1 MLNSGVVLGQKR
13 INDNFVLLFCFPVC
27 GRKRESELSW
37 SSFTLQSMK
46 KGIFAFLLIF
56 LSGIVSVFAQV
67 ENPASWSF
75 SRKSLGNNEYEL
87 VFKARIEPGWHIYS
101 MYTPEGGP
109 MATTLTLENAGNGV
123 SLLGDAV
130 ENEPLKEFD
139 EDFGVEVWSFENEYV
154 ITQKVKVADTVTAAL
169 NGSIEYRVCS
179 DGKCAVFD
187 EDFVIGISEPA
198 ARETVQS
205 AATDKTAE
213 DESLWLFFWGA
224 FVAGLAAVVMPCVFP
239 MIPMTV
245 SFFMHGDVNKAR
257 AKAKAV
263 FFSLSIIAI
272 YTALGLFVS
281 VLLGPDFINWL
292 STNWLPNIFFF
303 VVFMIFAASF
313 FGAFEIVLPS
323 WIVNKS
329 DAQADKG
336 GYAGAFFMAFTL
348 VLVSFSCTAPIVGTV
363 LVEAARGSVLRPIV
377 GMLGFSIAVALP
389 FGFFAFFPSRLGNL
403 PKSGGWLNSVKV
415 VLGFIEVALGF
426 KFLMVADQTYH
437 WGILDREVYIA
448 IWVTIFT
455 LQGLY
460 LMGKIK
466 FAHDSDVPYI
476 GVPRLAFIIATF
488 TFVVYLIPGMFGAPL
503 KALAGY
509 FPPQETIDFDINRIV
524 RDNVKQIPAGGGM
537 SAEATTGT
545 GACES
550 PKYAD
555 FLHLPHGL
563 DGYFDYEQALKCAQ
577 AMNKPLFIDF
587 TGHGCVNCREME
599 QTVWS
604 DPRVLDILRND
615 YVVVALYVDDKT
627 TLPENEWYVSDY
639 DGKKKKTLG
648 KKNADFQIKKFDS
661 NAQPNYILLDSRG
674 GNDDNLQQHVLAPAR
689 GHNLDRDAFVDFL
702 KQGLEEYKRR

>member
-1 MLNSGVVLGQKR
+1 
-13 INDNFVLLFCFPVC
+13 
-27 GRKRESELSW
+27 
-37 SSFTLQSMK
+37 MK
-46 KGIFAFLLIF
+46 KGLFAFLLTC
-56 LSGIVSVFAQV
+56 IVGLFTVYAQV
-67 ENPASWSF
+67 ENPARWSF
-75 SRKSLGNNEYEL
+75 SQKNLGNGEYEL
-87 VFKARIEPGWHIYS
+87 VLKADLQPGWHIYS

-109 MATTLTLENAGNGV
+109 MATTLAFEEAGKGV
-123 SLLGDAV
+123 ELIGKAT
-130 ENEPLKEFD
+130 ENEPKKEHD
-139 EDFGVEVWSFENEYV
+139 DVFGVEVWSFDNEYV
-154 ITQKVKVADTVTAAL
+154 ITQKVKVTDPAVAAIRGTLEYQVCREGQCVMFDESFNIKIGEPVAAKESVTAA
-169 NGSIEYRVCS
+169 
-179 DGKCAVFD
+179 A
-187 EDFVIGISEPA
+187 PA
-198 ARETVQS
+198 KGEAP
-205 AATDKTAE
+205 K

-245 SFFMHGDVNKAR
+245 SFFMHGDANK
-257 AKAKAV
+257 AKAKAKAI

-272 YTALGLFVS
+272 YTALGLIIS
-281 VLLGPDFINWL
+281 MLLGPDFINWL
-292 STNWLPNIFFF
+292 STNWVPNLFFF
-303 VVFMIFAASF
+303 VIFMIFAASF

-329 DAQADKG
+329 DKQADKG
-336 GYAGAFFMAFTL
+336 GYVGAFFMAFTL

-363 LVEAARGSVLRPIV
+363 LVEAARGSVLRPII

-389 FGFFAFFPSRLGNL
+389 FGFFAFFPSKLSNL

-437 WGILDREVYIA
+437 WGLLDREVYIA

-466 FAHDSDVPYI
+466 FAHDSDLAYI

-524 RDNVKQIPAGGGM
+524 RENVKQITKSGIAVSGNTAA
-537 SAEATTGT
+537 SNE
-545 GACES
+545 ACEA

-555 FLHLPHGL
+555 FLHLAHGL

-577 AMNKPLFIDF
+577 AQNKPLFIDF

-599 QTVWS
+599 QTVWA
-604 DPRVLDILRND
+604 DPRVLDMLRKD

-648 KKNADFQIKKFDS
+648 KKNADFQIKKFAS

-674 GNDDNLQQHVLAPAR
+674 GHDADLQQHVLAPAR
-689 GHNLDRDAFVDFL
+689 GHNLDKDAFVDFL
-702 KQGLEEYKRR
+702 KKGLEEYKKRGNK

>member
-1 MLNSGVVLGQKR
+1 
-13 INDNFVLLFCFPVC
+13 
-27 GRKRESELSW
+27 
-37 SSFTLQSMK
+37 MK
-46 KGIFAFLLIF
+46 KGLLVFLLTLFVGIFAAF
-56 LSGIVSVFAQV
+56 SQV
-67 ENPASWSF
+67 ANPTNWSF
-75 SRKSLGNNEYEL
+75 SQKSLGNNEYEL
-87 VFKARIEPGWHIYS
+87 TFKADIQPGWHVYS
-101 MYTPEGGP
+101 MYTPAGGP
-109 MATTLTLENAGNGV
+109 MATTLTLEEAGKGIE
-123 SLLGDAV
+123 LLGQAT
-130 ENEPLKEFD
+130 ENEPKKEHD
-139 EDFGVEVWSFENEYV
+139 DIFGVDVWSFENEYV
-154 ITQKVKVADTVTAAL
+154 ITQKIKVTDASLAAIK
-169 NGSIEYRVCS
+169 GSLEYQVCQE
-179 DGKCAVFD
+179 GQCVMFD
-187 EDFVIGISEPA
+187 ESFDIKIGSPAVASETDQ
-198 ARETVQS
+198 TVVEKEE
-205 AATDKTAE
+205 APE
-213 DESLWLFFWGA
+213 DDSLWTFFWLA
-224 FVAGLAAVVMPCVFP
+224 FVAGLAAVIMPCVFP

-245 SFFMHGDVNKAR
+245 SFFMHGDASKAK

-272 YTALGLFVS
+272 YTALGLIIS
-281 VLLGPDFINWL
+281 ILLGPDFINWL
-292 STNWLPNIFFF
+292 STNWIPNVFFF
-303 VVFMIFAASF
+303 IIFMIFAASF

-336 GYAGAFFMAFTL
+336 GYIGAFFMAFTL

-363 LVEAARGSVLRPIV
+363 LVEAARGSVLRPII

-389 FGFFAFFPSRLGNL
+389 FGFFAFFPSKLGNL

-437 WGILDREVYIA
+437 WGLLDREVYIA
-448 IWVTIFT
+448 IWIAIFS

-466 FAHDSDVPYI
+466 FANDSDLTHI

-488 TFVVYLIPGMFGAPL
+488 AFVVYLIPGMFGAPL

-524 RDNVKQIPAGGGM
+524 RENVKQIAKGGIAV
-537 SAEATTGT
+537 SAQTTQGQE
-545 GACES
+545 ACES

-555 FLHLPHGL
+555 FLHLAQGL

-577 AMNKPLFIDF
+577 AQNKPLFIDF

-599 QTVWS
+599 QTVWA
-604 DPRVLDILRND
+604 DPRVMDMLRND

-674 GNDDNLQQHVLAPAR
+674 GNDADLQKHVLAPAR
-689 GHNLDRDAFVDFL
+689 GHNLDKDAFVAFL
-702 KQGLEEYKRR
+702 KQGLDEYKKRGNK

>member
-1 MLNSGVVLGQKR
+1 
-13 INDNFVLLFCFPVC
+13 
-27 GRKRESELSW
+27 
-37 SSFTLQSMK
+37 MK
-46 KGIFAFLLIF
+46 KGLFAFLLTF
-56 LSGIVSVFAQV
+56 FVGFSAVFAQV
-67 ENPASWSF
+67 ENPSRWSY
-75 SRKSLGNNEYEL
+75 SQKDLGNGEYEL
-87 VFKARIEPGWHIYS
+87 VLKADLQPGWHIYS
-101 MYTPEGGP
+101 MYTPAGGP
-109 MATTLTLENAGNGV
+109 MATTLAFEESGKGV
-123 SLLGDAV
+123 ELLGNAT
-130 ENEPLKEFD
+130 ENEPKKEHD
-139 EDFGVEVWSFENEYV
+139 DIFGVDVWSFDNEYV
-154 ITQKVKVADTVTAAL
+154 ITQKIKVTDPAIASVKGT
-169 NGSIEYRVCS
+169 IEYQVCRE
-179 DGKCAVFD
+179 GQCVMFD
-187 EDFVIGISEPA
+187 EAFDIKIGKPQA
-198 ARETVQS
+198 AKAEVST
-205 AATDKTAE
+205 TAE
-213 DESLWLFFWGA
+213 KNEAEKDESLWLFFWGA
-224 FVAGLAAVVMPCVFP
+224 FVAGLAAVIMPCVFP

-245 SFFMHGDVNKAR
+245 SFFMHGDANK
-257 AKAKAV
+257 AKAKAKAI

-272 YTALGLFVS
+272 YTALGLIIS
-281 VLLGPDFINWL
+281 ILLGPDFINWL
-292 STNWLPNIFFF
+292 STNWVPNVFFF
-303 VVFMIFAASF
+303 IIFMIFAASF

-336 GYAGAFFMAFTL
+336 GYVGAFFMAFTL

-363 LVEAARGSVLRPIV
+363 LVEAARGSVLRPII
-377 GMLGFSIAVALP
+377 GMLGFSVAVALP
-389 FGFFAFFPSRLGNL
+389 FGFFAFFPSKLSNL

-437 WGILDREVYIA
+437 WGLLDREVYIA

-466 FAHDSDVPYI
+466 FAHDSDLPYI

-524 RDNVKQIPAGGGM
+524 RDNIKQITKSGIAV
-537 SAEATTGT
+537 SGT
-545 GACES
+545 NQNSEACEA
-550 PKYAD
+550 PMYAD
-555 FLHLPHGL
+555 FLHLAHGL

-577 AMNKPLFIDF
+577 AQNKPLFVDF

-599 QTVWS
+599 QTVWA
-604 DPRVLDILRND
+604 DPRVLDMLRND

-627 TLPENEWYVSDY
+627 TLPESEWYVSEY

-674 GNDDNLQQHVLAPAR
+674 GSDDNLQQHVLAPAR
-689 GHNLDRDAFVDFL
+689 GHNLDKDAFVNFL
-702 KQGLEEYKRR
+702 KQGLEEYKKRGNK